1 MNTLM
6 QSFCRGKWRD
16 MVQSR
21 TLSVPIRFGKI
32 AFVDECDVADVIVT
46 LCQQHVVAPWDAK
59 EISVTGP
66 EPITFP
72 QAADILSNKLQQVI
86 RHSYF
91 PIWAMQPAL
100 WIRGLRPEEIANE
113 IGMALCAVYTN
124 LRALF
129 SSNPISKRM
138 LRQVEPKKVSGIA
151 GNPVDA
157 DALIQARGIV
167 EDVEKNGLSALYAHA
182 IRLGDLNTSDN
193 ASPPIILTPKDMENA
208 FEKLSVEE
216 QSLLQRTAS
225 RIETFAKLQ
234 RNSIH
239 SFEHSIDGGIIAQDI
254 APMCTAGCYAPGGRY
269 PLPSSVL
276 MTAITARA
284 AGVQTVI
291 VASPRP
297 TLCTLAAAH
306 VAKADSFLIIGGAQA
321 IAAMAYGVGVPACDI
336 IVGPGNKWVTAAK
349 SLVNGKCAI
358 DMLAGPSE
366 CLVLADETANA
377 QIIASD
383 LLAQAEH
390 DTVAVPILV
399 STSQKLIDQV
409 NCALIGQLETLSTR
423 NIANES
429 IRSGFAV
436 KCAEMKSAIA
446 IANELA
452 PEHLEVCTENA
463 MDVAKQMQHYGAMF
477 IGTLAAEVFG
487 DYGAGPNHVLPT
499 GRTAKHTG
507 GLSVHTFLRIRTWM
521 RIDDVSEAQ
530 PMIRDAVQLARMEG
544 LEGHARSAEMR
555 LEKSL

>member
-1 MNTLM
+1 
-6 QSFCRGKWRD
+6 
-16 MVQSR
+16 
-21 TLSVPIRFGKI
+21 
-32 AFVDECDVADVIVT
+32 
-46 LCQQHVVAPWDAK
+46 
-59 EISVTGP
+59 
-66 EPITFP
+66 
-72 QAADILSNKLQQVI
+72 
-86 RHSYF
+86 
-91 PIWAMQPAL
+91 
-100 WIRGLRPEEIANE
+100 
-113 IGMALCAVYTN
+113 
-124 LRALF
+124 
-129 SSNPISKRM
+129 M
-138 LRQVEPKKVSGIA
+138 LRQVEPNEVSTIA
-151 GNPVDA
+151 NNPVDA
-157 DALIQARGIV
+157 GALEQAREIVKDVANNGI
-167 EDVEKNGLSALYAHA
+167 SALYAHA
-182 IRLGDLNTSDN
+182 IRLGDLNPSEN
-193 ASPPIILTPKDMENA
+193 ASPPIILTPKDMQDA
-208 FEKLSVEE
+208 FEKLPVEE

-234 RNSIH
+234 RQSIQ
-239 SFEHSIDGGIIAQDI
+239 SFQQTIDGGVIAQEI

-297 TLCTLAAAH
+297 ALCTLAAAH

-321 IAAMAYGVGVPACDI
+321 IAAMAYGVGVPSCDI

-366 CLVLADETANA
+366 CLVLADDTADA
-377 QIIASD
+377 EIVAAD

-399 STSQKLIDQV
+399 TTSQNLIDKV
-409 NCALIGQLETLSTR
+409 NCALRTQLETLSTG
-423 NIANES
+423 ITANES

-436 KCAEMKSAIA
+436 FCSDMKSAIA

-452 PEHLEVCTENA
+452 PEHLEVFTKNA
-463 MDVAKQMQHYGAMF
+463 TQVGQQMQHYGALF
-477 IGTLAAEVFG
+477 IGSHAAEVFG

-521 RIDDVSEAQ
+521 RIDDVHEAQ
-530 PMIRDAVQLARMEG
+530 PMVRDAVQLARMEG

-555 LEKSL
+555 LK